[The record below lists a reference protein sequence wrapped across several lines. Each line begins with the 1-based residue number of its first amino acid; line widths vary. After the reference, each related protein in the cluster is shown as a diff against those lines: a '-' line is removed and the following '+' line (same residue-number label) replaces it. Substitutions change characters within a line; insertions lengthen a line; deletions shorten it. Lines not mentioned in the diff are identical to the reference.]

1 MEVRVEGVEIIIIIG
16 YIIDEGGVG
25 VVASCN
31 VIDRQRN

>member
-1 MEVRVEGVEIIIIIG
+1 MRVEGDEIIIIIIIIG

-31 VIDRQRN
+31 VI